1 MFFKQKL
8 LSGWGNFPK
17 SLTRISAFQSADDL
31 RETLAM
37 PKLIARG
44 LGRSY
49 ADQATNTDNHAID
62 FTSYNRFIHFDD
74 DKGILECETGVSYDD
89 IIRVLGPRGWF
100 PMICPGTRYVTI
112 GGAIANDVHGKAH
125 HIDGS
130 FINCVDEIT
139 LMLANGEIVKADRER
154 HSDLFYAS
162 FGGLGLLGFIMS
174 AKIRLRRIDSTY
186 FDQLSIPVRNLDE
199 MMDILDTRDKDF
211 SYSVAWVNPLAKG
224 SKLGKGVVNFGNHAK
239 IDELPFSKMIEPIK
253 ITGGPKLNIPV
264 FLPSFSLNRFSVSI
278 LNNILYW
285 KQRRGSGISHY
296 DSFFFPLDMINHWN
310 RGYGSRGFIQYQFVI
325 PLEKGR
331 ENLRTILT
339 SIAESGCT
347 PFLNVL
353 KKFGKGKS
361 GPLSFPMEGYT
372 LAVDFPVSEKLKPFA
387 KKLDELVIACGGR
400 VYLGKDAFLNEENFK
415 KMYPAWEDWL
425 KVKQKYDPENVFSS
439 DLSRR
444 IGLC

>member
-1 MFFKQKL
+1 MFFKQRL

-17 SLTRISAFQSADDL
+17 SPTRISTFQS
-31 RETLAM
+31 LAHLKESLNT
-37 PKLIARG
+37 PQVIARG

-49 ADQATNTDNHAID
+49 ADQATNRDNHAID
-62 FTSYNRFIHFDD
+62 FTSFNRFIHFDD
-74 DKGILECETGVSYDD
+74 DKGLLECEAGVSYYD
-89 IIRVLGPRGWF
+89 IIHTLGPRGWF
-100 PMICPGTRYVTI
+100 PMICPGTKYVTI

-139 LMLANGEIVKADRER
+139 LMIASGEVIKANRENN
-154 HSDLFYAS
+154 SQLFYAS
-162 FGGLGLLGFIMS
+162 FGGLGLLGFILS

-199 MMDILDTRDKDF
+199 MLDILDTRDKDF
-211 SYSVAWVNPLAKG
+211 SYSVAWVDPLAKG
-224 SKLGKGVVNFGNHAK
+224 TKLGRGVVNFGNHAK
-239 IDELPFSKMIEPIK
+239 IDQLPFSKMIEPIK
-253 ITGGPKLNIPV
+253 IADGPKLNVP
-264 FLPSFSLNRFSVSI
+264 FYLPSFSLNRFSVSI
-278 LNNILYW
+278 LNGLLHW

-296 DSFFFPLDMINHWN
+296 ESFFFPLDMINHWN

-331 ENLRTILT
+331 ENLRKILT
-339 SIAESGCT
+339 SIANSGCT

-353 KKFGKGKS
+353 KKFGKCKS
-361 GPLSFPMEGYT
+361 GPLSFPIEGYT
-372 LAVDFPVSEKLKPFA
+372 LAVDFPMSDMLKLFA
-387 KKLDELVIACGGR
+387 KKLDELVIECGGK
-400 VYLGKDAFLNEENFK
+400 VYLGKDAFLSEENFK
-415 KMYPAWEDWL
+415 KMYPDWGEWL
-425 KVKQKYDPENVFSS
+425 KVKHKYDPKNVFSS